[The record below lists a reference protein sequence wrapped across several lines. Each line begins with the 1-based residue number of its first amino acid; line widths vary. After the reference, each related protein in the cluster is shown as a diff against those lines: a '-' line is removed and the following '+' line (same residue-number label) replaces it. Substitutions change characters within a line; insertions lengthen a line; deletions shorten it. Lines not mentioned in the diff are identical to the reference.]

1 MITYVSNGRTVGPLL
16 SSVEGFRDYADGDF
30 LLLQSVLDVQQ
41 PAEDLDVLFVP
52 AGEARAAGC
61 SPSRVQGIDIV
72 DDVVGECIEVLARD

>member
-1 MITYVSNGRTVGPLL
+1 M
-16 SSVEGFRDYADGDF
+16 
-30 LLLQSVLDVQQ
+30 LDVQQ